1 MTDYLNSLLLKL
13 KEDAEQGCPKA
24 QCELAHK
31 LIYYYYHG
39 DYHSRGVEEDLK
51 EAFKLYK
58 KAAKQGLAT
67 AQYRLGRCYDGGEGV
82 KRDPGKAFI
91 WYEKAAEQG
100 DAHAQF
106 KLAICYENGD
116 GVKRDLGKAKELYE
130 KAAKQG
136 HKGAQFHTY
145 PWGLN

>member
-1 MTDYLNSLLLKL
+1 MSNYLNSLLLKL
-13 KEDAEQGCPKA
+13 KEYAEQGCPKA

-67 AQYRLGRCYDGGEGV
+67 AQYRLALCYDSGEGV
-82 KRDPGKAFI
+82 KKDLGKAFI

-100 DAHAQF
+100 HEAARF
-106 KLAICYENGD
+106 SVRMAYCYGW
-116 GVKRDLGKAKELYE
+116 GVEKNPGEAERLWEKELDKSVRLWKE
-130 KAAKQG
+130 EL
-136 HKGAQFHTY
+136 
-145 PWGLN
+145 GLS

>member
-1 MTDYLNSLLLKL
+1 MKPRGCGEKKIMIDWFKELK
-13 KEDAEQGCPKA
+13 KD
-24 QCELAHK
+24 
-31 LIYYYYHG
+31 
-39 DYHSRGVEEDLK
+39 
-51 EAFKLYK
+51 
-58 KAAKQGLAT
+58 
-67 AQYRLGRCYDGGEGV
+67 
-82 KRDPGKAFI
+82 
-91 WYEKAAEQG
+91 AEQG

>member
-51 EAFKLYK
+51 EAFKLYE

-67 AQYRLGRCYDGGEGV
+67 AQYRLGRCYNSGEGV
-82 KRDPGKAFI
+82 KKDLGKAFI

-100 DAHAQF
+100 HEAARF
-106 KLAICYENGD
+106 SVRMAYCYGW
-116 GVKRDLGKAKELYE
+116 GVEKDPEEAKKWYE
-130 KAAKQG
+130 KVVW
-136 HKGAQFHTY
+136 F
-145 PWGLN
+145 

>member
-67 AQYRLGRCYDGGEGV
+67 AQYRLARCYENGWGV
-82 KRDPGKAFI
+82 EKDHGKAFI

-100 DAHAQF
+100 HEAARF
-106 KLAICYENGD
+106 SVRMAYCYGW
-116 GVKRDLGKAKELYE
+116 GVEKNPEEAERLWEKELDE
-130 KAAKQG
+130 AERLWKEEL
-136 HKGAQFHTY
+136 
-145 PWGLN
+145 GLS